1 MHDTA
6 TTPGSQS
13 PDSSFANLD
22 SLGNHIYLEK
32 QDKLRDLG
40 INLQTSQKLRE
51 TLRAFRHELTDFRP
65 EDVAGVIEKA
75 NMVMEIRS
83 GINKDILSLPMFS
96 DDILKIEISS
106 PDNPHLT
113 VIDVPGLFQVT
124 DQYCEL
130 TVQFSDGEETYEE
143 RENHSLSNLVMGTTL
158 KLGYFVVRNRGA
170 DEDDLDISQCNRK
183 EVELFEDPQWKDIA
197 STGRVGVDTLRKELQ
212 SLLTGLAKRELPKQ
226 KAEVIKRL
234 ADCEKRSISYG
245 PPRSTPAAQREH
257 LIKLA
262 LRFER
267 LVNDALEGLY
277 GRDVLFGEKPPLK
290 LITKIIELN
299 EGFSNAIWKKGQTW
313 NFKGK
318 TTEKDNGAEAAYIKL
333 INEAFDWASTF
344 PELLEYRHPNIVSFK
359 NPQND
364 IMAFIGECYSASRGP
379 ELGSFGGSVLTMAF
393 QAQATS
399 WDEAATRH
407 VKGAVLVIHRFL
419 YTLLEVLVADQR
431 MREELW
437 SSLQDD
443 LLKGYRRAC
452 DHAKF
457 VINTELNGR
466 PVTYN
471 HYFNDNLQRARLGRQ
486 RSILQG
492 LDANGPNTKV
502 DLSKVQ
508 ALMTSAVENKSNA
521 EQVKEDI
528 HDILKSYYKVA
539 RKRFVDN
546 ICQQAINH
554 FLLDGDQS
562 PVKIFTANWV
572 AKLNDRQLNSIAGED
587 ATTTTARQ
595 RLETEIEGLKKALE
609 VLRY

>member
-1 MHDTA
+1 
-6 TTPGSQS
+6 
-13 PDSSFANLD
+13 
-22 SLGNHIYLEK
+22 
-32 QDKLRDLG
+32 
-40 INLQTSQKLRE
+40 
-51 TLRAFRHELTDFRP
+51 
-65 EDVAGVIEKA
+65 
-75 NMVMEIRS
+75 
-83 GINKDILSLPMFS
+83 
-96 DDILKIEISS
+96 
-106 PDNPHLT
+106 
-113 VIDVPGLFQVT
+113 
-124 DQYCEL
+124 
-130 TVQFSDGEETYEE
+130 
-143 RENHSLSNLVMGTTL
+143 
-158 KLGYFVVRNRGA
+158 
-170 DEDDLDISQCNRK
+170 
-183 EVELFEDPQWKDIA
+183 
-197 STGRVGVDTLRKELQ
+197 
-212 SLLTGLAKRELPKQ
+212 
-226 KAEVIKRL
+226 
-234 ADCEKRSISYG
+234 
-245 PPRSTPAAQREH
+245 
-257 LIKLA
+257 
-262 LRFER
+262 
-267 LVNDALEGLY
+267 
-277 GRDVLFGEKPPLK
+277 
-290 LITKIIELN
+290 
-299 EGFSNAIWKKGQTW
+299 
-313 NFKGK
+313 
-318 TTEKDNGAEAAYIKL
+318 
-333 INEAFDWASTF
+333 
-344 PELLEYRHPNIVSFK
+344 
-359 NPQND
+359 
-364 IMAFIGECYSASRGP
+364 
-379 ELGSFGGSVLTMAF
+379 MAF

-419 YTLLEVLVADQR
+419 YTLLEVLVEDQR

-457 VINTELNGR
+457 VIKTELNGR

-486 RSILQG
+486 KSILQG

-572 AKLNDRQLNSIAGED
+572 AKLNDRQLDSIAGED

-595 RLETEIEGLKKALE
+595 RLETEVEGLKKALE